1 MIPSWYLGEEEEV
14 TSRGWV
20 SEPTPKLLM
29 GLRVT
34 HVF

>member
-1 MIPSWYLGEEEEV
+1 MIPSWYLREEEEV
-14 TSRGWV
+14 TLRGCV

-34 HVF
+34 PVF